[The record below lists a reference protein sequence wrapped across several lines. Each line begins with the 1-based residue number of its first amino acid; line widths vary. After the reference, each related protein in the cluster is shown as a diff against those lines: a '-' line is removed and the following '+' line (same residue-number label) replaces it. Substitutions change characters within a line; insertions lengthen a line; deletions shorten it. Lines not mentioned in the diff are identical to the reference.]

1 MDSQKWMYL
10 SLGLLLAIM
19 VIIDFAFPL
28 NVLVQKYIPNLVTEI
43 LGIFFVVAFVD
54 RLLTNERKRE
64 NERFQELE
72 RIKTVGIN
80 IRSLPDDQVKQL
92 EAEFEKLWELG
103 LVGGRE
109 SKEAIMSQLHQISFF
124 AFNEKNKLT
133 YLIKAIQKQFLELVG
148 PDNVPFNEDWKE
160 DLILEGLDIVD
171 FICEISGYIYNK
183 EFFTQVQETIQYFI
197 DVAIDYKKEKIASK
211 CFNTIE
217 NIEKYAI
224 ENIDNG
230 EREAWEKVASII
242 IGHLSTMKDS
252 MYEKIKQKNY
262 GWNLK

>member
-10 SLGLLLAIM
+10 SLGILLAIM
-19 VIIDFAFPL
+19 VIIDFAFPQ
-28 NVLVQKYIPNLVTEI
+28 NVLVQKYIPNLVAEI
-43 LGIFFVVAFVD
+43 FGIFFVVAFVD

-109 SKEAIMSQLHQISFF
+109 SKEAIMSQLHQISFL
-124 AFNEKNKLT
+124 AIEKNKLT
-133 YLIKAIQKQFLELVG
+133 YLIEAIQKQFYELVG
-148 PDNVPFNEDWKE
+148 PENVPFNEKWKE
-160 DLILEGLDIVD
+160 DLILEGLDIID
-171 FICEISGYIYNK
+171 FICQISGYIYNK
-183 EFFTQVQETIQYFI
+183 EFFTKVQETIQYFI
-197 DVAIDYKKEKIASK
+197 DIAIDYKKEKIASK

-224 ENIDNG
+224 EKTDNG
-230 EREAWEKVASII
+230 ERAELEKVASII
-242 IGHLSTMKDS
+242 SGSLSTMKDS

-262 GWNLK
+262 GWHLE